1 MIRDE
6 AAAVLAQAEFFDI
19 CDDEQRRMLAF
30 AGDRRH
36 FDPDG
41 VIYQSGTVPHG
52 AHVLIAGTLK
62 AKPEGKASGK
72 PYAISEPGAVVS
84 AMALILDK
92 PRLVT
97 FTAVTDCEMLFVPRH
112 AFLKLVQ
119 QSPELAQKAVARIER
134 DLGSYLGALE
144 PIGRR
149 MRSGDDS

>member
-6 AAAVLAQAEFFDI
+6 AAAALARAEFFDI

-36 FDPDG
+36 FEPDA
-41 VIYQSGTVPHG
+41 VIYKAGDVPQG
-52 AHVLIAGTLK
+52 AHVLISGTLK
-62 AKPEGKASGK
+62 AKPEGKGANK
-72 PYAISEPGAVVS
+72 PYAISEPGSVVS
-84 AMALILDK
+84 SMALILEK
-92 PRLVT
+92 PRMVT
-97 FTAVTDCEMLFVPRH
+97 FTAVTDCEMLFVPRQ

-119 QSPELAQKAVARIER
+119 QSPELAQRAVARIER

-149 MRSGDDS
+149 MRSVEP